1 MLKRKWKNTN
11 FATVGEIMPR
21 ALKHLTKSPEYKL
34 YLIKFYW
41 ESIVGKEIA
50 EHAIPKN
57 FAFGVLYIGTS
68 SSVWANNLLYM
79 KFDII
84 DKINNALKYKLIK
97 DIHFTY
103 GKKGSNKIIPTRIKD
118 KRDIKRILANTE
130 LLPQEISAIES
141 SCGKLE
147 DKDLAASMKKILIIN
162 EKINKVK
169 KKNKWHNCKNCNT
182 LCPEDEIY
190 CDICKRKLKNG
201 RYAQIR
207 KILLTKPWARYGEI
221 KEYIEGCSA
230 EMVNAARTDLVQRM
244 TANLQITSYDDIQL
258 QTLVMLYRALPPEQI
273 NRKTVK
279 ENINRLKY
287 DLIYNEMKKL
297 MKKEEEN

>member
-84 DKINNALKYKLIK
+84 DKINNALKYKLI
-97 DIHFTY
+97 
-103 GKKGSNKIIPTRIKD
+103 N
-118 KRDIKRILANTE
+118 
-130 LLPQEISAIES
+130 
-141 SCGKLE
+141 
-147 DKDLAASMKKILIIN
+147 
-162 EKINKVK
+162 
-169 KKNKWHNCKNCNT
+169 
-182 LCPEDEIY
+182 
-190 CDICKRKLKNG
+190 
-201 RYAQIR
+201 
-207 KILLTKPWARYGEI
+207 
-221 KEYIEGCSA
+221 
-230 EMVNAARTDLVQRM
+230 
-244 TANLQITSYDDIQL
+244 
-258 QTLVMLYRALPPEQI
+258 
-273 NRKTVK
+273 
-279 ENINRLKY
+279 
-287 DLIYNEMKKL
+287 
-297 MKKEEEN
+297 